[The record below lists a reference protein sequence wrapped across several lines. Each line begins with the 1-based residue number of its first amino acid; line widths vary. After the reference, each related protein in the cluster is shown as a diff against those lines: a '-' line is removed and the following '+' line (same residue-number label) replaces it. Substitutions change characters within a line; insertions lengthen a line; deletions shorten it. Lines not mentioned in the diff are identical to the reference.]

1 MGYSPWGCKESDM
14 TKCTHTHTRGIL
26 VPQPG
31 IETVSPALQKEL
43 TTGPPGKSP
52 DRIYKRE
59 RREERRRFCRQFW
72 LHGFRV
78 NSLADKE
85 HRGLSWQLVLDEVI
99 LRWGIKERALL

>member
-14 TKCTHTHTRGIL
+14 TKCTHTHTHTHTRGIL

-59 RREERRRFCRQFW
+59 RRERREKD
-72 LHGFRV
+72 
-78 NSLADKE
+78 SADSF
-85 HRGLSWQLVLDEVI
+85 GCTVL
-99 LRWGIKERALL
+99 G